1 MTPGVRG
8 IKRPAISLIEI
19 DDFCRRHNLDYKYF
33 PFYEEIEIL
42 GDSVSVK
49 LKPEYRFALLNNNLR
64 DLNRN
69 VVYKEGKIYIPSSLE
84 VLLKSFKKKS
94 LRDLDSY
101 LPVKI
106 ERVVI
111 DPGHGGR
118 DPGAISPWGLKEKH
132 VNLTIAKYLYSLLKK
147 KGFKVYLT
155 RSRDRFVSL
164 KDRVR
169 FTRGKKADL
178 FISVHAN
185 ANRSR
190 YLRGFEVYY
199 LSPKFSDT
207 QSKVLATAENLCQNE
222 GLRLTS
228 RLKGI
233 IGRRLN
239 AENKRETEVL
249 VRSIMKSAD
258 NVGIHTRKAVGAPFH
273 VLKYNVCP
281 AVLVEVGYL
290 TNREEEKLI
299 RTSLYKRQLALA
311 IAEGV
316 SRLRDSLNKRMV
328 AEK

>member
-1 MTPGVRG
+1 MPV
-8 IKRPAISLIEI
+8 ISLIEI
-19 DDFCRRHNLDYKYF
+19 DDFCRRYNLDYKYF
-33 PFYEEIEIL
+33 PFYEEIEL
-42 GDSVSVK
+42 TGDSVSVK

-69 VVYKEGKIYIPSSLE
+69 VVYREGKIYIPSSLE

-94 LRDLDSY
+94 AGDLDSY

-132 VNLTIAKYLYSLLKK
+132 VNLTIAKYLHSLLKR
-147 KGFKVYLT
+147 KGFRVYMT
-155 RSRDRFVSL
+155 RDRDVYVSL
-164 KDRVR
+164 KDRVE
-169 FTRGKKADL
+169 FAKKKRADL

-185 ANRSR
+185 ANHSRS
-190 YLRGFEVYY
+190 LRGFEVYY

-222 GLRLTS
+222 GLRLSS

-239 AENKRETEVL
+239 AENKRETEML
-249 VRSIMKSAD
+249 VKSIMKSAD
-258 NVGIHTRKAVGAPFH
+258 NVGINTRKSVGAPFY
-273 VLKYNVCP
+273 VLKHNVCP

-299 RTSLYKRQLALA
+299 RTSLYRKQLALA

-316 SRLRDSLNKRMV
+316 SRLENSLNKRIM